1 MGVRLSNFYKKG
13 LYTHWSFTEKI
24 DYLRT
29 LGALDEANSGRPYV
43 LIPNY
48 LASRPQCLESSDF
61 YAVCCRNECEDLMAN
76 LEKNIAKPTALP
88 EKIVEIVK
96 GLSSDTVVAPREL
109 SASMLERL
117 DKIASLHEG
126 MVPLHGRLFAQWMH
140 HAFPRECP
148 FPHLA
153 GTTSPQT
160 ADEWSRSTGQASTQ
174 ATEDEMM
181 CHVSGSCAG
190 GAKATVDPALDS
202 ALDLPWDDAEE
213 LLVTLPTHAHEL

>member
-76 LEKNIAKPTALP
+76 LEKNIAK
-88 EKIVEIVK
+88 VK

-117 DKIASLHEG
+117 DKIA
-126 MVPLHGRLFAQWMH
+126 A
-140 HAFPRECP
+140 
-148 FPHLA
+148 
-153 GTTSPQT
+153 
-160 ADEWSRSTGQASTQ
+160 
-174 ATEDEMM
+174 
-181 CHVSGSCAG
+181 
-190 GAKATVDPALDS
+190 
-202 ALDLPWDDAEE
+202 
-213 LLVTLPTHAHEL
+213 